1 MFLSIHWYQ
10 LSTKYVDGRSLK
22 RKNKLLIKN
31 FPHIIGLL
39 FLVISTTTAT
49 TTAVAIVT
57 RAPCLACACIV
68 TPCPVA
74 VVTNPCLPNPWLVVS
89 IDIFHVY
96 LCFSLYSQNMGGCGV
111 VNNAAQCWCSN
122 YYVGYYCQF
131 SMFKS
136 RVSYFYFIV

>member
-57 RAPCLACACIV
+57 RAPCTTCACVV
-68 TPCPVA
+68 TPCPTT
-74 VVTNPCLPNPWLVVS
+74 VVTNPCLPNPWLVLS
-89 IDIFHVY
+89 LDIFHVC
-96 LCFSLYSQNMGGCGV
+96 LCFSLYSQNTGGCGV

-131 SMFKS
+131 SMLQF
-136 RVSYFYFIV
+136 RV